1 MNWQQLSQ
9 NDKNK
14 VIVTIV
20 VVLVIALYTFAFLPM
35 QQHSDNLQS
44 QLQSEQELEHYLN
57 NTKQQLTSLPSHP
70 ALTKQ
75 QAQQIIES
83 LSSTNKIKLNAL
95 IMQTNSSIISINK
108 IKFSQL
114 LDLLTQLKSKHGMV
128 ATEAD
133 IKRIDSGVVNA
144 HFTLQ
149 HP

>member
-9 NDKNK
+9 NEKNK
-14 VIVTIV
+14 VTVTIV
-20 VVLVIALYTFAFLPM
+20 VVLVIVLYTFAFLPM
-35 QQHSDNLQS
+35 QQHRDNLQS
-44 QLQSEQELEHYLN
+44 QLQSELELEHYLN
-57 NTKQQLTSLPSHP
+57 NTKQQLGLLPSHP